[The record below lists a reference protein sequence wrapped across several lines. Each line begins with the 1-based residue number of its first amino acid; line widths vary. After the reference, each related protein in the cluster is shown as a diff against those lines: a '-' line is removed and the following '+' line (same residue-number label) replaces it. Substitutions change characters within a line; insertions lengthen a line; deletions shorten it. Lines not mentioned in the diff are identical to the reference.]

1 MPHRYQF
8 VHHLLPEA
16 LILLEMCYV
25 LDLLEDLHDISD
37 GLILRVVYQVILE
50 GLPDYGLVEAAQH
63 GQFYDLQYLIGL
75 DVAVSEDDLAEDFE
89 DLVLLGL
96 QAVVH
101 ADGLPGAA
109 LQVLDVPEAPEEEV
123 GVLPPQLL

>member
-1 MPHRYQF
+1 
-8 VHHLLPEA
+8 
-16 LILLEMCYV
+16 MCYV
-25 LDLLEDLHDISD
+25 LGLLEDIHDISD
-37 GLILRVVYQVILE
+37 GLILRVVYKVILE

-63 GQFYDLQYLIGL
+63 GQLDDLQYLIGL
-75 DVAVSEDDLAEDFE
+75 DVPVSEDHLAENFE
-89 DLVLLGL
+89 HLVFLCL

-123 GVLPPQLL
+123 GVLPPELL